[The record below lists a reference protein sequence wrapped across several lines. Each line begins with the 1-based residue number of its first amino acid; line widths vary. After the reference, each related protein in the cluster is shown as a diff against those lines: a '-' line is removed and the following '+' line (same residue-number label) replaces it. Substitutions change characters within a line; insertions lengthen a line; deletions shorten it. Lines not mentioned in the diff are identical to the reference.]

1 MGTVFLPT
9 HFFVSD
15 SKHSSDK
22 EKNPLVLAKEKMIDM
37 HKKMLTIRTFE
48 YKVKDLFAQG
58 KIVGA
63 VHLSIG
69 QEAVPVGVC
78 AALKKGDYVLSNH
91 RGHGHCI
98 ALGVD
103 IKRMMAELFG
113 RETGVCK
120 GRGGS
125 MHLADFSVGMLGAS
139 AIVGGGLPLAVGAAL
154 SSKMQKT
161 KQVTVVF
168 FGDGASNQGTFHESL
183 NLAAIWRLPVLF
195 ACENNQYA
203 ESTPVTKVM
212 LAKNIADRAAA
223 YGIPGKVVD
232 GMNVMAVHEAAEEAT
247 GRAREGQGPTLLEF
261 KTYRYLGHEEGD
273 PWTTYRSEAE
283 VEEWKKKDAINKFR
297 MILIEKG
304 VCTEGEVAEIENE
317 VKKLVDDAIKFADE
331 SPWPKP
337 EEALKD
343 VFVSSYY

>member
-1 MGTVFLPT
+1 MVFSNEKTV
-9 HFFVSD
+9 
-15 SKHSSDK
+15 
-22 EKNPLVLAKEKMIDM
+22 DM
-37 HKKMLTIRTFE
+37 YRKMLTIRVFE

-78 AALKKGDYVLSNH
+78 SALKKGDYVLSNH

-103 IKRMMAELFG
+103 VKRMMAELFG

-120 GRGGS
+120 GKGGS

-139 AIVGGGLPLAVGAAL
+139 AIVGGGLPLAVGAGL

-161 KQVTVVF
+161 NQVAVVF
-168 FGDGASNQGTFHESL
+168 FGDGAANQGTFHESL

-195 ACENNQYA
+195 VCENNQYA

-212 LAKNIADRAAA
+212 LAKNVSDRAVA

-232 GMNVMAVHEAAEEAT
+232 GMDVTAVHEAVEEAASK
-247 GRAREGQGPTLLEF
+247 AREGQGPSLLEC

-273 PWTTYRSEAE
+273 PYTTYRSEAE
-283 VEEWKKKDAINKFR
+283 VEEWKKKDAINRFR
-297 MILIEKG
+297 KTLIEKG
-304 VCTEGEVAEIENE
+304 VLTENEAVEIEND
-317 VKKLVDDAIKFADE
+317 VKKLVEDAIKFADE

-343 VFVSSYY
+343 VFVSPYY

>member
-1 MGTVFLPT
+1 MAL
-9 HFFVSD
+9 S
-15 SKHSSDK
+15 
-22 EKNPLVLAKEKMIDM
+22 KEKMVDM
-37 HKKMLTIRTFE
+37 YRKMLTIRVFE

-69 QEAVPVGVC
+69 EEAVPVGVC
-78 AALKKGDYVLSNH
+78 SALKKGDYVLSNH

-103 IKRMMAELFG
+103 VKRMMAELFG

-120 GRGGS
+120 GKGGS

-139 AIVGGGLPLAVGAAL
+139 AIVGGGLPLAVGAGL

-161 KQVTVVF
+161 NQVAVVF
-168 FGDGASNQGTFHESL
+168 FGDGAANQGTFHESL

-195 ACENNQYA
+195 VCENNQYA

-212 LAKNIADRAAA
+212 LAKNVSDRAVA

-232 GMNVMAVHEAAEEAT
+232 GMDVTAVHEAVEEAASK
-247 GRAREGQGPTLLEF
+247 AREGQGPSLLEC

-273 PWTTYRSEAE
+273 PYTTYRSEAE
-283 VEEWKKKDAINKFR
+283 VEEWKKKDAINRFR
-297 MILIEKG
+297 KTLIEKG
-304 VCTEGEVAEIENE
+304 VLTENEAVEIEND
-317 VKKLVDDAIKFADE
+317 VKKLVEDAIKFADE

-343 VFVSSYY
+343 VFVSPYY

>member
-1 MGTVFLPT
+1 M
-9 HFFVSD
+9 
-15 SKHSSDK
+15 
-22 EKNPLVLAKEKMIDM
+22 VLSKEKMLDM
-37 HKKMLTIRTFE
+37 YRKMVTIRAFE
-48 YKVKDLFAQG
+48 YKVKDLFARG

-69 QEAVPVGVC
+69 EEAVPVGVC
-78 AALKKGDYVLSNH
+78 SALQKGDYVLSNH

-103 IKRMMAELFG
+103 VKRMMAELFG
-113 RETGVCK
+113 RQDGVCK
-120 GRGGS
+120 GKGGS

-139 AIVGGGLPLAVGAAL
+139 AIVGGGLPLAVGAGL

-161 KQVTVVF
+161 NQVTVVF

-183 NLAAIWRLPVLF
+183 NLAAIWHLPVLF
-195 ACENNQYA
+195 VCENNQYA

-212 LAKNIADRAAA
+212 LAKNVSDRASA
-223 YGIPGKVVD
+223 YGIPGVLVD
-232 GMNVMAVHEAAEEAT
+232 GMDVVAVRDATEEAVN
-247 GRAREGQGPTLLEF
+247 RAREGQGPTLLEC

-273 PWTTYRSEAE
+273 PWTTYRSENE
-283 VEEWKKKDAINKFR
+283 VEEWKKKDSTSKFR
-297 MILIEKG
+297 KTLIDKG
-304 VCTEGEVAEIENE
+304 ICTETGLTEIESE

-343 VFVSSYY
+343 VFVSPYY

>member
-1 MGTVFLPT
+1 MVM
-9 HFFVSD
+9 S
-15 SKHSSDK
+15 
-22 EKNPLVLAKEKMIDM
+22 KEKMVEIYR
-37 HKKMLTIRTFE
+37 KMLTIRTFE
-48 YKVKDLFAQG
+48 HKVKDLFAQG

-69 QEAVPVGVC
+69 EEAVPVGVC

-125 MHLADFSVGMLGAS
+125 MHLADFSVGMLGAR

-161 KQVTVVF
+161 EQVTVVF
-168 FGDGASNQGTFHESL
+168 FGYGASNQGTFHESL

-203 ESTPVTKVM
+203 
-212 LAKNIADRAAA
+212 
-223 YGIPGKVVD
+223 
-232 GMNVMAVHEAAEEAT
+232 
-247 GRAREGQGPTLLEF
+247 
-261 KTYRYLGHEEGD
+261 
-273 PWTTYRSEAE
+273 
-283 VEEWKKKDAINKFR
+283 
-297 MILIEKG
+297 
-304 VCTEGEVAEIENE
+304 
-317 VKKLVDDAIKFADE
+317 
-331 SPWPKP
+331 
-337 EEALKD
+337 
-343 VFVSSYY
+343 

>member
-1 MGTVFLPT
+1 M
-9 HFFVSD
+9 
-15 SKHSSDK
+15 
-22 EKNPLVLAKEKMIDM
+22 VLSKEKMVDM
-37 HKKMLTIRTFE
+37 YRKMLTIRVFE

-69 QEAVPVGVC
+69 EEAVPVGVC
-78 AALKKGDYVLSNH
+78 SALKKGDYVLSNH

-103 IKRMMAELFG
+103 VKRMMAELFG

-120 GRGGS
+120 GKGGS

-139 AIVGGGLPLAVGAAL
+139 AIVGGGLPLAVGAGL

-161 KQVTVVF
+161 NQVTVVF
-168 FGDGASNQGTFHESL
+168 FGDGAANQGTFHESL

-195 ACENNQYA
+195 VCENNQYA

-212 LAKNIADRAAA
+212 LAKNVSDRAVA

-232 GMNVMAVHEAAEEAT
+232 GMDVTAVHEAVEEAA
-247 GRAREGQGPTLLEF
+247 GKAREGQGPSLLEC

-273 PWTTYRSEAE
+273 PYTTYRSEAE
-283 VEEWKKKDAINKFR
+283 VEEWKKKDAINRFR
-297 MILIEKG
+297 KTLIEKS
-304 VCTEGEVAEIENE
+304 VLTENEAVEIEND
-317 VKKLVDDAIKFADE
+317 VKKLVEDAIKFADE

-343 VFVSSYY
+343 VFVSPYY

>member
-1 MGTVFLPT
+1 M
-9 HFFVSD
+9 
-15 SKHSSDK
+15 
-22 EKNPLVLAKEKMIDM
+22 VLSKEKMLDM
-37 HKKMLTIRTFE
+37 YRKMLTIRAFE

-69 QEAVPVGVC
+69 EEAVPVGVC
-78 AALKKGDYVLSNH
+78 SALKKGDYVLSNH

-103 IKRMMAELFG
+103 VKRMMAELFG
-113 RETGVCK
+113 RQDGVCK
-120 GRGGS
+120 GKGGS

-139 AIVGGGLPLAVGAAL
+139 AIVGGGLPLAVGAGL
-154 SSKMQKT
+154 SSKMQRT
-161 KQVTVVF
+161 NQVTVVF

-195 ACENNQYA
+195 VCENNQYA

-212 LAKNIADRAAA
+212 LAKNVSDRASA
-223 YGIPGKVVD
+223 YGIPGILVD
-232 GMNVMAVHEAAEEAT
+232 GMDVLAVHEATEEAAN
-247 GRAREGQGPTLLEF
+247 RAREGQGPTLLEC

-273 PWTTYRSEAE
+273 PWTTYRSENE
-283 VEEWKKKDAINKFR
+283 VEEWKKRDSTDKYRKV
-297 MILIEKG
+297 LVEKG
-304 VCTEGEVAEIENE
+304 ICTETGLSEIEGE
-317 VKKLVDDAIKFADE
+317 VKKLVDDAIKFAEE

-343 VFVSSYY
+343 VFVSPYY

>member
-1 MGTVFLPT
+1 M
-9 HFFVSD
+9 
-15 SKHSSDK
+15 
-22 EKNPLVLAKEKMIDM
+22 VLSKEKMLDM
-37 HKKMLTIRTFE
+37 YRKMLTIRAFE

-69 QEAVPVGVC
+69 EEAVPVGVC
-78 AALKKGDYVLSNH
+78 SALNKGDYVLSNH

-103 IKRMMAELFG
+103 VKRMMAELFG
-113 RETGVCK
+113 RQDGVCK
-120 GRGGS
+120 GKGGS

-139 AIVGGGLPLAVGAAL
+139 AIVGGGLPLAVGAGL

-161 KQVTVVF
+161 NQVTVVF

-195 ACENNQYA
+195 VCENNQYA

-212 LAKNIADRAAA
+212 LAKNVSDRASA
-223 YGIPGKVVD
+223 YGIPGILVD
-232 GMNVMAVHEAAEEAT
+232 GMDVIAVHDATEAAAN
-247 GRAREGQGPTLLEF
+247 RAREGQGPTLLEC

-273 PWTTYRSEAE
+273 PWTTYRSENE
-283 VEEWKKKDAINKFR
+283 VEEWKKRDSTDKFR
-297 MILIEKG
+297 KALLEKG
-304 VCTEGEVAEIENE
+304 ICTETGLNEIESE
-317 VKKLVDDAIKFADE
+317 VKKLVDDAVKFADE

-343 VFVSSYY
+343 VFVSPYY